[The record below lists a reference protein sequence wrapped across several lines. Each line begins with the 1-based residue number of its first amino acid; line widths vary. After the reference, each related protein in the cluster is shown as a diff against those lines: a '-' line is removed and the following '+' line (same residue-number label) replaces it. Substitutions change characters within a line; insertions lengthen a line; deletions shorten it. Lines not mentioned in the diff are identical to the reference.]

1 MLSGSFKNHSTNL
14 NMKRASLFIS
24 LCLISIFTVAQ
35 ESGPVR
41 FATPNVVATTTHE
54 ARIGGKNISYTA
66 KAGTMPLRNE
76 NNELIAHFGFTSYTK
91 EGGNNNRPIMFA
103 YNGGPGSSSFWL
115 HMGVIG
121 PKRIVVE
128 DPNFNKAAPYEI
140 VNNDFSLLDVADI
153 VMLDPVGTGLS
164 IAAGEAEFKDFW
176 GVDQDSRS
184 ISLFITQYLINEGR
198 MNSPKFLL
206 GESYGTF
213 RNAVVMN
220 ELLGQGVAM
229 NGIIMVSAVFDLRTL
244 MFPPDD
250 DMPYVAH
257 FPTYAATA
265 YYHEKVAGNWASMAE
280 FVAEIRDFTEN
291 RYVPALFKGDQ
302 ISDEDKAEL
311 AEDLAKYTGIS
322 ADYWLKAD
330 LKVTAS
336 EFFAEF
342 MRDERKT
349 VGRLDS
355 RYTGYSID
363 GIAQNGAYDPQSAAI
378 SPAYIQGFLDYFHGE
393 LGVNKNLM
401 YTVTA
406 GRRAGFNWDWSHR
419 GNDGWGGAM
428 AAINVGPDMAQAL
441 TYDPNMKV
449 LILNGYLDAAT
460 VFYGVE
466 HSINHLGLPKDIKD
480 NIIMKY
486 YEAGHMMYTDQ
497 KSLEKFKKDVSE
509 FVLNLTSDK

>member
-1 MLSGSFKNHSTNL
+1 MKKVTLLLSFCL
-14 NMKRASLFIS
+14 VSLFA
-24 LCLISIFTVAQ
+24 FAQ
-35 ESGPVR
+35 ESSPER
-41 FATPNVVATTTHE
+41 FAYPNNVSTTVHQVK
-54 ARIGGKNISYTA
+54 IDGKNITYTA

-91 EGGNNNRPIMFA
+91 QDNDMSRPIMFA

-115 HMGVIG
+115 HMGVLG
-121 PKRIVVE
+121 PKRIAVD
-128 DPNFNKAAPYEI
+128 DPNFNKAAPYKI
-140 VNNDFSLLDVADI
+140 VNNDYSILDIADL
-153 VMLDPVGTGLS
+153 VMIDPVGTGLS
-164 IAAGEAEFKDFW
+164 IPAREAEFKDFW

-229 NGIIMVSAVFDLRTL
+229 NGVIMVSAVFDLRTL
-244 MFPPDD
+244 MFPPND
-250 DMPYVAH
+250 DMPYIVH

-265 YYHEKVAGNWASMAE
+265 FYHNKVEGSWANMDAFVQDMRE
-280 FVAEIRDFTEN
+280 FVDEVYA
-291 RYVPALFKGDQ
+291 PALFKGDRL
-302 ISDEDKAEL
+302 SAADKENIASSL
-311 AEDLAKYTGIS
+311 ARYTGTDQ
-322 ADYWLKAD
+322 DYWLKAD
-330 LKVTAS
+330 LRVTAS

-342 MRDERKT
+342 LRDEGKT

-355 RYTGYSID
+355 RYTGYSQD
-363 GIAQNGAYDPQSAAI
+363 GIAQEGAYDPQSSAI

-393 LGVNKNLM
+393 LGVSKDLM

-406 GRRAGFNWDWSHR
+406 GRREGFNWDWSHR
-419 GNDGWGGAM
+419 GNTGWGGSM
-428 AAINVGPDMAQAL
+428 SAINTGPDMAQAL

-449 LILNGYLDAAT
+449 LILNGYLDIAT

-466 HSINHLGLPKDIKD
+466 HSINHLGLPKEIKD

-486 YEAGHMMYTDQ
+486 YEAGHMMYTDPA
-497 KSLEKFKKDVSE
+497 SLAKFKMEVGSFIQE
-509 FVLNLTSDK
+509 QTNH

>member
-1 MLSGSFKNHSTNL
+1 
-14 NMKRASLFIS
+14 MKRVLFTLA
-24 LCLISIFTVAQ
+24 LCLSTIILIAQ
-35 ESGPVR
+35 ESQTER
-41 FATPNVVATTTHE
+41 FATPDQVSTTTHS
-54 ARIGGKNISYTA
+54 AKIGGKNINYVA

-91 EGGNNNRPIMFA
+91 EGGDKNRPIMFA

-115 HMGVIG
+115 HMGVLG
-121 PKRIVVE
+121 PKRIVVD
-128 DPNFNKAAPYEI
+128 DPNFNKAAPYELA
-140 VNNDFSLLDVADI
+140 NNDFSILDMADI
-153 VMLDPVGTGLS
+153 VMMDPVGTGLS
-164 IAAGEAEFKDFW
+164 IAAGDAEFKDFW

-229 NGIIMVSAVFDLRTL
+229 NGIIMVSAVFDLRSL
-244 MFPPDD
+244 VFPPDD
-250 DMPYVAH
+250 DLPYIAH
-257 FPTYAATA
+257 YPTYAATA
-265 YYHEKVAGNWASMAE
+265 YYHGKVEGNWANMDE

-291 RYVPALFKGDQ
+291 RYAPALFKGDQ
-302 ISDEDKAEL
+302 ISDSDKAEL
-311 AEDLAKYTGIS
+311 AQELARYSGTK
-322 ADYWLKAD
+322 ADYWMKAN
-330 LKVTAS
+330 LRVNNS

-342 MRDERKT
+342 MRDEGKL

-355 RYTGYSID
+355 RYTGYGFD
-363 GIAQNGAYDPQSAAI
+363 GIAQNGAYDPQSSAI

-393 LGVNKNLM
+393 LGVSRDLM

-406 GRRAGFNWDWSHR
+406 GRRPGFNWDWSHR
-419 GNDGWGGAM
+419 GNEGWGGAM
-428 AAINVGPDMAQAL
+428 MAVNTGPDMAQAMIK
-441 TYDPNMKV
+441 DPNMKV
-449 LILNGYLDAAT
+449 LILNGYLDIAT

-466 HSINHLGLPKDIKD
+466 YSINHLGLPKEVKD

-497 KSLEKFKKDVSE
+497 KSLEQFKSDVAAFMDESM
-509 FVLNLTSDK
+509 KR